1 VRSAARTG
9 VDEGEPMT
17 LVERIASMTDADL
30 ASLHVNAV
38 RLSAGDGARKREAA
52 DLLPALEAEIGARK
66 VRVADAKVPGKS
78 KRRKSLA

>member
-1 VRSAARTG
+1 MKVS
-9 VDEGEPMT
+9 EPMT

-66 VRVADAKVPGKS
+66 VRVADAKAPASPAKS

>member
-1 VRSAARTG
+1 
-9 VDEGEPMT
+9 

-30 ASLHVNAV
+30 ASLHLNAV
-38 RLSAGDGARKREAA
+38 RLSVGEGARKREAA

-66 VRVADAKVPGKS
+66 VRVADAKAPPAGKS